1 MVVLKKW
8 KFIVIQRM
16 FQDISWL
23 VELFAYSQ
31 KKINPIFRGM
41 GYKNSLQ
48 VIFVSKEND
57 TFILLLV
64 ESFNFDIIWVMGL
77 VELISTVIRIQE
89 FSVIER
95 TPIVH
100 FSKTYVPLQ
109 KLRGISVLGC
119 GFKQGTTR
127 TLLSCS
133 WNHRSLGANISY
145 AFAFKPQIEK

>member
-48 VIFVSKEND
+48 VFFVSKEND

-100 FSKTYVPLQ
+100 F
-109 KLRGISVLGC
+109 
-119 GFKQGTTR
+119 
-127 TLLSCS
+127 
-133 WNHRSLGANISY
+133 
-145 AFAFKPQIEK
+145 